1 VRTRSIVPMFLAVL
15 ALVASACGGSASGS
29 QPTMTISSPADGA
42 TVHQPFTVH
51 VDAGVPLGAPSTGD
65 DHVHLC
71 FDGGSCDTEYTLVY
85 GNSIRVDGLS
95 AGTHSITASLR
106 NADHSDAGP
115 KDTITVTVDNA
126 GASPSTGTNGGT
138 SSASSGGGSSGS
150 RYGY

>member
-1 VRTRSIVPMFLAVL
+1 MFLAVL

-85 GNSIRVDGLS
+85 ATR
-95 AGTHSITASLR
+95 
-106 NADHSDAGP
+106 
-115 KDTITVTVDNA
+115 
-126 GASPSTGTNGGT
+126 
-138 SSASSGGGSSGS
+138 SASTVCRRGRTRSPRAFATRIIPTPVRRTRS
-150 RYGY
+150 R